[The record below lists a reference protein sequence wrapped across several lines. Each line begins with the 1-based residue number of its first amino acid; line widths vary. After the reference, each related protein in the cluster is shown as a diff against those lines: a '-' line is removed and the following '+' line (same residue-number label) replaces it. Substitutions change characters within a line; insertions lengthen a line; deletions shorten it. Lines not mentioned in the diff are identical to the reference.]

1 MAVEPSCSAAGANCA
16 EQTIEKNIDK
26 MINMFFMLSFT
37 RFFKS
42 IRAMS
47 ATTFATLS
55 ALEVILFGENYK
67 AIFKIIKRSLAIFH
81 FHFTKTIATQAIA
94 ELQCCVLTFITVEG
108 HLAAMASRYVFG
120 HTGEW
125 LFATFANFLVK
136 GFHTLWLFNFRGNGS
151 VAI

>member
-1 MAVEPSCSAAGANCA
+1 
-16 EQTIEKNIDK
+16 
-26 MINMFFMLSFT
+26 
-37 RFFKS
+37 
-42 IRAMS
+42 MS

-67 AIFKIIKRSLAIFH
+67 AIFKIIKRSLAVFH

-94 ELQCCVLTFITVEG
+94 ELQCYVLTFFTVEG